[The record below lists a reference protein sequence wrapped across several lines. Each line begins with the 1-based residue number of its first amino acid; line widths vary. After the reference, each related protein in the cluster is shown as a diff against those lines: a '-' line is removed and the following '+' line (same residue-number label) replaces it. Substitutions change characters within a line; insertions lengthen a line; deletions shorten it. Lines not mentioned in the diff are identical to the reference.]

1 MKILLETSHFTLI
14 CLFNFLVVPVV
25 NIYRIALQVTNLAGT
40 DVLLDPDDREDN
52 LLVKSRQIVLI
63 KMTTKQSTTVTFT
76 VLNAKT
82 KEKYYINGAES
93 FGVIPTLVADIPEPL
108 TITRTGK
115 YFFCRLL

>member
-1 MKILLETSHFTLI
+1 M
-14 CLFNFLVVPVV
+14 

-63 KMTTKQSTTVTFT
+63 KMTAKQSSAVTLT

-93 FGVIPTLVADIPEPL
+93 FGVIPKLVADIPEPL
-108 TITRTGK
+108 TITKTGK
-115 YFFCRLL
+115 YYFHRLI